1 MAYQINFISKY
12 ILCCFRLV
20 GLFILV
26 VPLILVYSLW
36 VEPNWLRTTQKSI
49 EIAGIAQGQPI
60 KIVHLSDLHT
70 KTFSRSDY
78 LVEKVNSQKPDIIVI
93 TGDVFDGRWNDLNY
107 IDSYLAPLKATY
119 GKYFV
124 YGNNEYHK
132 RVDIKAFSTHLEKS
146 GYVVLQNSNIKL
158 DIRNQTL
165 WLIGVDDP
173 HTGRDNLAKALQGV
187 GDGPKV
193 LLAHSPEIIND
204 AVKEGIDLVLVGHT
218 HGGQMR
224 LPGLRNTI
232 VNVRSGYEEYL
243 RGLYQVGNTQMYV
256 NRGIGTTRLP
266 MRLFVPPEIAV
277 FDLQQARE

>member
-1 MAYQINFISKY
+1 MAYLNFISKY

-70 KTFSRSDY
+70 KTFNRPDY

-93 TGDVFDGRWNDLNY
+93 TGDVFDGRWNDLTY
-107 IDSYLAPLKATY
+107 IERYLAPLEATY

-124 YGNNEYHK
+124 YGNNEHNK
-132 RVDIKAFSTHLEKS
+132 MVDRQAFSSGMAKG
-146 GYVVLQNSNIKL
+146 GYVILQNSNIELK
-158 DIRNQTL
+158 IRGQTL

-173 HTGRDNLAKALQGV
+173 HKRKDNLTKAMQGV
-187 GDGPKV
+187 GKGPKV
-193 LLAHSPEIIND
+193 LLAHSPEIIDD
-204 AVKEGIDLVLVGHT
+204 AVRKGVHLVLVGHT
-218 HGGQMR
+218 HGGQVR
-224 LPGLRNTI
+224 LPGLQNLI
-232 VNVRSGYEEYL
+232 VNVPREYEQYL
-243 RGLYQVGNTQMYV
+243 RGLYKVGRTQMYV
-256 NRGIGTTRLP
+256 NRGIGTTRVP

-277 FDLQQARE
+277 LNLQ